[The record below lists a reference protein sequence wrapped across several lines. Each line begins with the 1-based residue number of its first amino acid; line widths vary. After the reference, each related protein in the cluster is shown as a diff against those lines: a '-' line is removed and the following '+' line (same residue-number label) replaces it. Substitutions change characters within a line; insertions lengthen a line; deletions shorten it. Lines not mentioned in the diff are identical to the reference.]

1 MRMDWSKMMR
11 DAGIEESPGR
21 VEASKMRR
29 FEATFR
35 EKSGWEH
42 VEIIDAMSYHGALKK
57 LKGRSKTLYSL
68 EKLDQVS

>member
-1 MRMDWSKMMR
+1 MR

-35 EKSGWEH
+35 EKSGLEH
-42 VEIIDAMSYHGALKK
+42 VEVIDAMSYHGALKK

-68 EKLDQVS
+68 CIIND

>member
-1 MRMDWSKMMR
+1 MR
-11 DAGIEESPGR
+11 DAGIEESPGK

-57 LKGRSKTLYSL
+57 LKGRSKTLFSL
-68 EKLDQVS
+68 CLIND

>member
-1 MRMDWSKMMR
+1 MDWSKMMR

-35 EKSGWEH
+35 EKSGLEH
-42 VEIIDAMSYHGALKK
+42 VEVIDAMSYHGALKK
-57 LKGRSKTLYSL
+57 LKGRSKTLFSL
-68 EKLDQVS
+68 CLIND

>member
-21 VEASKMRR
+21 VEASKMRQ

-57 LKGRSKTLYSL
+57 LKGRSKTLFSL
-68 EKLDQVS
+68 CLIND

>member
-1 MRMDWSKMMR
+1 MH
-11 DAGIEESPGR
+11 DAGIEESPGK

-57 LKGRSKTLYSL
+57 LKCRSKTLYSL

>member
-1 MRMDWSKMMR
+1 MH
-11 DAGIEESPGR
+11 DAGIEESPGK

-57 LKGRSKTLYSL
+57 LKGRSKTLFSL
-68 EKLDQVS
+68 CLIND

>member
-1 MRMDWSKMMR
+1 ML
-11 DAGIEESPGR
+11 DAGIEESPGK

-57 LKGRSKTLYSL
+57 LKGRSKTLFSL
-68 EKLDQVS
+68 CLIND